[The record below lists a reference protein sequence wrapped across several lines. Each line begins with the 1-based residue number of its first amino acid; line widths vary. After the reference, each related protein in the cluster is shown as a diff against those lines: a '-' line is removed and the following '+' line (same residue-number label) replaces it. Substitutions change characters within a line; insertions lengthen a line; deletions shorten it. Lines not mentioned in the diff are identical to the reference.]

1 MADEASGSYSL
12 GRLVLDYI
20 RVFMWPLVA
29 LVVVV
34 VYQDD
39 VRKIVS
45 EREVEILGVRIGDK
59 VEEIESRALAE
70 ISEIRS
76 LLAEQQRSN
85 ADGNAAISQDI
96 NTKLERLELNLSRD
110 IEEVRSAEQA
120 GRALS
125 LEDTRQ
131 RATNASAGRADRVEA
146 AERRGFEA
154 LIDRN
159 VDRALEAFTEARI
172 IWPEYHNVSEI
183 EQLLLRWQDR
193 LSDPGSPA
201 WSQLYREILTRYSW
215 GMPKDLRQPILSGA
229 AQAY

>member
-1 MADEASGSYSL
+1 MADEASTNYSL

-20 RVFMWPLVA
+20 RVFLWP
-29 LVVVV
+29 VVVLVIV
-34 VYQDD
+34 VVFQDD

-76 LLAEQQRSN
+76 LVAEQQSRDAAGSS
-85 ADGNAAISQDI
+85 AISQDI

-110 IEEVRSAEQA
+110 IEQVRSVEQA
-120 GRALS
+120 AGVPSRGEARAPAS
-125 LEDTRQ
+125 DTSASRSD
-131 RATNASAGRADRVEA
+131 RAEA

-154 LIDRN
+154 LVARD
-159 VDRALEAFTEARI
+159 VEGALEAFNEARI
-172 IWPEYHNVSEI
+172 IWPDFHNVSEI
-183 EQLLLRWQDR
+183 EQLLLKWQDR
-193 LSDPGSPA
+193 LSDPGSSA
-201 WSQLYREILTRYSW
+201 WPQVYREILTRYSW
-215 GMPKDLRQPILSGA
+215 GMPSDLRASILSGA